1 MERKT
6 TRPRLVQAM
15 MDIWALPDL
24 RRKIVFTIG
33 ILVIFRFMAHVPLPG
48 VDIDALR
55 EYFGTSPLF
64 GMLDLFTGGAMQ
76 NFSVAALGVYPYIT
90 ASIIMQLLVPVI
102 PSLQAIAQEGE
113 LGKQK
118 INRITHLATI
128 PLAALQGYAM
138 IALLRSQGV
147 TQELVPLG
155 MANIVITMIAG
166 TMFLVW
172 LGELITERGVGN
184 GISIIIFAGIVTDL
198 PAIVGRGISEARTG
212 NPEGLIAYIILILAM
227 VVLIVIFVEAHR
239 RIPVQYARS
248 TFRGGRM
255 YRQSG
260 STYIPLRVN
269 TAGMIPLIFAIA
281 MMQLPGTI
289 STYFMSPTG
298 QDPNFWNS
306 VYNVFQA
313 NTALYNGLYFAL
325 VVGFT
330 LFYTMVI
337 FEQMNLPQTLQQ
349 QGGFVPGVRPGKAT
363 ADYLNGIIRRIT
375 FGGALYL
382 ALVAILPFVG
392 QKIVGIVAQGVTTTQ
407 ALGVQSTAMLIAVGV
422 ALDTMKQLEA
432 QLTMRRYEGFLK

>member
-15 MDIWALPDL
+15 MDIWTLPDL
-24 RRKIVFTIG
+24 RRKILFTLG
-33 ILVIFRFMAHVPLPG
+33 ILVVFRFITHVPLPG
-48 VDIDALR
+48 VDFDAL
-55 EYFGTSPLF
+55 EEFFKGNLLF
-64 GMLDLFTGGAMQ
+64 GMLDLFSGGAMA
-76 NFSVAALGVYPYIT
+76 NFSVAAMGVYPYIT

-102 PSLQAIAQEGE
+102 PSLQALSQQGE
-113 LGKQK
+113 IGHQK

-138 IALLRSQGV
+138 LALLRAQGV
-147 TQELVPLG
+147 TSEPLTSLTI
-155 MANIVITMIAG
+155 ANIIITMVAG

-184 GISIIIFAGIVTDL
+184 GISIIIFGGIVTDL
-198 PAIVGRGISEARTG
+198 PQIVGRGIVAAVAG
-212 NPEGLIAYIILILAM
+212 NPGGLIAYIILTLAM

-248 TFRGGRM
+248 TFRSGRM

-281 MMQLPGTI
+281 LMQLPGTI
-289 STYFMSPTG
+289 ATYFMDTTG
-298 QDPNFWNS
+298 QNPNFWNTIW
-306 VYNVFQA
+306 NVFQA
-313 NTALYNGLYFAL
+313 NTAVYNGLYFAL
-325 VVGFT
+325 VIGFAI
-330 LFYTMVI
+330 FYTMVI

-349 QGGFVPGVRPGKAT
+349 QSGFIPGVRPGKAT
-363 ADYLNGIIRRIT
+363 ADYLNGIIKRIT
-375 FGGALYL
+375 FGGALFL
-382 ALVAILPFVG
+382 AVVAIIPF
-392 QKIVGIVAQGVTTTQ
+392 IAQNISGVN
-407 ALGVQSTAMLIAVGV
+407 LVIQSTAMLIAVGV

>member
-15 MDIWALPDL
+15 MDIWTLPDL
-24 RRKIVFTIG
+24 RRRILFTIG
-33 ILVIFRFMAHVPLPG
+33 ILVVFRFIAHVPLPG
-48 VDIDALR
+48 VDPDAVKKFF
-55 EYFGTSPLF
+55 EGSPLF
-64 GMLDLFTGGAMQ
+64 GMLDLFTGGAMER
-76 NFSVAALGVYPYIT
+76 FSVAALGVYPYIT

-102 PSLQAIAQEGE
+102 PSLQALSQEGE
-113 LGKQK
+113 LGQQK

-128 PLAALQGYAM
+128 PLAALQSYAM
-138 IALLRSQGV
+138 IALLRAQGV
-147 TQELVPLG
+147 TSESLTSLTI
-155 MANIVITMIAG
+155 ASIVITMVAG

-184 GISIIIFAGIVTDL
+184 GISIIIFGGIVTDL
-198 PAIVGRGISEARTG
+198 PGIVGRGIVDATTG
-212 NPEGLIAYIILILAM
+212 KPGGLIAYIIMTLVML
-227 VVLIVIFVEAHR
+227 VLIVIFVEAHR

-248 TFRGGRM
+248 TFRSGRM

-281 MMQLPGTI
+281 LMQLPGTI
-289 STYFMSPTG
+289 ATYFMSSEN
-298 QDPNFWNS
+298 PNFWNTIFK
-306 VYNVFQA
+306 VFQSDNA
-313 NTALYNGLYFAL
+313 VYNGLYFAL
-325 VVGFT
+325 VIGFT

-349 QGGFVPGVRPGKAT
+349 QGGFIPGVRPGKAT
-363 ADYLNGIIRRIT
+363 ADYLNGIIKRIT
-375 FGGALYL
+375 FGGALFL
-382 ALVAILPFVG
+382 AVVAIIPFIAT
-392 QKIVGIVAQGVTTTQ
+392 KITTISDLGIR
-407 ALGVQSTAMLIAVGV
+407 STAMLIAVGV

>member
-1 MERKT
+1 MERRA
-6 TRPRLVQAM
+6 TRPRLIQAM
-15 MDIWALPDL
+15 IDVWTLPDL
-24 RRKIVFTIG
+24 RRKILFTLG
-33 ILVIFRFMAHVPLPG
+33 ILVVFRFLTHVPLPG
-48 VDIDALR
+48 VDIAALQ
-55 EYFGTSPLF
+55 EYFGQNLLF
-64 GMLDLFTGGAMQ
+64 GMLDLFSGGAMAR
-76 NFSVAALGVYPYIT
+76 FSVAALGVYPYIT

-102 PSLQAIAQEGE
+102 PRLQALSQEGE
-113 LGKQK
+113 LGQQR

-138 IALLRSQGV
+138 LMLLRSQSSSIFIGSL
-147 TQELVPLG
+147 EPL
-155 MANIVITMIAG
+155 AIVNIIITMTAG

-184 GISIIIFAGIVTDL
+184 GISIIIFGGIVASL
-198 PAIVGRGISEARTG
+198 PEIVGRGIVAAIGG
-212 NPEGLIAYIILILAM
+212 NPGGLIAYIIITLAM

-281 MMQLPGTI
+281 LMQLPATI
-289 STYFMSPTG
+289 ATYFMSSES
-298 QDPNFWNS
+298 PNFWNTI
-306 VYNVFQA
+306 YNVFQA
-313 NTALYNGLYFAL
+313 NTAIYNGLYFAL
-325 VVGFT
+325 VIGFT

-349 QGGFVPGVRPGKAT
+349 QGGFIPGVRPGKAT
-363 ADYLNGIIRRIT
+363 AAYLNGIIRRIT
-375 FGGALYL
+375 FGGAFFL
-382 ALVAILPFVG
+382 AVVAIIPF
-392 QKIVGIVAQGVTTTQ
+392 IATGITNIAD
-407 ALGVQSTAMLIAVGV
+407 LGIRSTAMLIAVGV